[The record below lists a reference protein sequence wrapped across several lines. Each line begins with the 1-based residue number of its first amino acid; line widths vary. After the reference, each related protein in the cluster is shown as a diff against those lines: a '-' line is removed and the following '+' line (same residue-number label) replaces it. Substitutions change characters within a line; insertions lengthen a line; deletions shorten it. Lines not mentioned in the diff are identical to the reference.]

1 MEVADVATRRL
12 AWIRRRHDDV
22 GAAVARALLR
32 PADRGDLGVGKGDA
46 WHGAVIGSRVLTLQA
61 PGHDLTV
68 VVGEVGEPADAGDI
82 AGTVDPVARLER
94 LRIDLQPSPFRLGQP
109 DRLPRLE
116 VGSAAGRHEQPVAR
130 HRRARLEVQHDIRP
144 LLFHR
149 HRAVADQDLDP
160 VLFQV
165 GQQSSACLGLLQGQ
179 ESRSGLDDGHL
190 RAEPGKALGQL
201 DADRTAAEDD
211 QPRRQLA
218 RDRGLAIGPVV
229 DLVQTLDGRDRR
241 GAAVGDDDCLAR
253 HQLLAA
259 DLHRAQVDQAAGA
272 AKKPGPGG
280 LKRRRG
286 S

>member
-1 MEVADVATRRL
+1 M
-12 AWIRRRHDDV
+12 
-22 GAAVARALLR
+22 
-32 PADRGDLGVGKGDA
+32 
-46 WHGAVIGSRVLTLQA
+46 
-61 PGHDLTV
+61 
-68 VVGEVGEPADAGDI
+68 
-82 AGTVDPVARLER
+82 
-94 LRIDLQPSPFRLGQP
+94 
-109 DRLPRLE
+109 
-116 VGSAAGRHEQPVAR
+116 
-130 HRRARLEVQHDIRP
+130 QHDIRP

-165 GQQSSACLGLLQGQ
+165 GQQSSACLRFFQGQ

-211 QPRRQLA
+211 EPRRQLA
-218 RDRGLAIGPVV
+218 RHRGLAVGPVI

-259 DLHRAQVDQAAGA
+259 DLHRAQVDQVAGA
-272 AKKPGPGG
+272 AKKLGPGG